1 MSVSFNGSQ
10 WYPSS
15 LTDCYGG
22 GCGSLILTGKKPEN
36 NGRVNVL
43 EPEDPNAKFNMFE
56 RVAKKNKGGSVYQDA
71 LRGFFEPNDLSK
83 LFFSADNVK
92 ALQEGMRDGV
102 SSLSAGHYVVPPQNE
117 DALTIIMRSTFMN
130 HANFYPTVSA
140 ADQVAELNKR
150 VLDYAVPQ
158 LFSSAQSYE
167 KYLIDQST
175 LVVPLSQPLNHDR
188 EFKQLTLQPFL
199 YPTPTTY
206 VADLFTKSV

>member
-15 LTDCYGG
+15 LTECYGG
-22 GCGSLILTGKKPEN
+22 GCGSLILTGKEQEK
-36 NGRVNVL
+36 NGRINVL

-56 RVAKKNKGGSVYQDA
+56 RVAKKNKGGCVYQDA
-71 LRGFFEPNDLSK
+71 MRGFFEPNDLSK

-92 ALQEGMRDGV
+92 ALQEGMRGGV
-102 SSLSAGHYVVPPQNE
+102 EQLSAGRYVVPPQNE

-140 ADQVAELNKR
+140 ADQVAELNRR

-175 LVVPLSQPLNHDR
+175 LVVPLTQPLNHDR
-188 EFKQLTLQPFL
+188 EFKQLSLQPFL
-199 YPTPTTY
+199 YETPTSY
-206 VADLFTKSV
+206 VADLFSKPV